1 MPETIPPAGAP
12 TFNQAQYDDFL
23 AKSGDVYAR
32 TKYAVLLRWLAA
44 RGPGL
49 RVLNA
54 GCGSGELSN
63 LLAAA
68 GHKVVGVDPDPT
80 YIQLARDRAGDRF
93 PDSTFVVST
102 IEGYTGAADF
112 DVAVSTDV
120 LEHIEDDRTAFERM
134 AALVRPG
141 GLVLVTVPAGQWLF
155 GYHDEQLGHFR
166 RYNKAMVRRLVSD
179 SCTVQKLRYFGGTLI
194 PVCLAYSKWLRK
206 PYPVAKV
213 GGGTSLVS
221 RVLNGLLAAERRVPL
236 PVGTSVLLCAEKKGR
251 GAPAA
256 SQPATQ
262 RRAA

>member
-1 MPETIPPAGAP
+1 MNSPPA

-32 TKYAVLLRWLAA
+32 TKYEVLLRWLAG
-44 RGPGL
+44 RGRQ

-68 GHKVVGVDPDPT
+68 GHQVVGVDPDPT
-80 YIQLARDRAGDRF
+80 YIGLARERAGDRF
-93 PDSTFVVST
+93 PDSSFVVSS
-102 IEGYTGAADF
+102 IEDYAGPGDF

-120 LEHIEDDRTAFERM
+120 LEHIDDDRAAFERM

-166 RYNKAMVRRLVSD
+166 RYSKKTVRKLVSD
-179 SCTVQKLRYFGGTLI
+179 ACVVKKLRYFGGTLI
-194 PVCLAYSKWLRK
+194 PVCLAYSKWMRK

-221 RVLNGLLAAERRVPL
+221 RVLNGLLAAERRVALPL
-236 PVGTSVLLCAEKKGR
+236 GTSVLLCAERKAAGV
-251 GAPAA
+251 PANLA
-256 SQPATQ
+256 
-262 RRAA
+262 RAA

>member
-1 MPETIPPAGAP
+1 MTAPP

-32 TKYAVLLRWLAA
+32 TKYAVLLRWLAG
-44 RGPGL
+44 RGRL

-68 GHKVVGVDPDPT
+68 GHRVVGVDPDPT

-93 PDSTFVVST
+93 PDSTFVVSS
-102 IEGYTGAADF
+102 IEDYRGAADF

-120 LEHIEDDRTAFERM
+120 LEHIADDRAAFECM
-134 AALVRPG
+134 ARLVRPG

-155 GYHDEQLGHFR
+155 GYHDEQLGHYR
-166 RYNKAMVRRLVSD
+166 RYSKGMVRRLVSE
-179 SCTVQKLRYFGGTLI
+179 SCTVKKLRYFGGTLI

-206 PYPVAKV
+206 PYPVAQV

-221 RVLNGLLAAERRVPL
+221 RVLNGLLAAERRVALPL
-236 PVGTSVLLCAEKKGR
+236 GTSVLLCAERK
-251 GAPAA
+251 PAVEVA
-256 SQPATQ
+256 Q